1 MATLELDDIQGL
13 VARGYGQ
20 LSAACYLML
29 QIEDPAAAR
38 TWLQV
43 LAERVTP
50 GSERPEEVAT
60 HVAFTVEGLR
70 NIGLAEEDLATFSR
84 EFWEGMATPNR
95 AQFLGDVGAS
105 APEHWRWGGPAHPV
119 DLTVLLFARDEPR
132 LETEVAAIK
141 DEWMGVSEV
150 VRLDTYLFDSPLE
163 HFGFADGIAQPI
175 IDGLSRTGPPE
186 NTLPPGEF
194 VLGYPN
200 AYDKLPVRPTV
211 ASAQAASHGLPMAQ
225 RPDAAEGA
233 DIGRNGTYLVFRELE
248 QDVQGFWEFVSAA
261 SEALYDTDD
270 HETRVR
276 VAAKMVGRW
285 PSGAP
290 ITLSPESDTLDNPTR
305 DNFGYRD
312 GDMDGHGCPLG
323 AHIRRTNP
331 RDALE
336 GTREESIT
344 VSNRHRIL
352 RRGRPFGAPVSRS
365 LDVDEILEAT
375 SDHEACGLHFIG
387 INADIARQFEFI
399 QHTWIINPKFAG
411 LYSDPDP
418 LMGNIDDRNG
428 TFTLQAHPVRK
439 RIPGMK
445 RFVEVRGGAYF
456 FLPGL
461 RALRFLSTLHGD
473 A

>member
-29 QIEDPAAAR
+29 QLEDPPAAR
-38 TWLQV
+38 TWLQT

-60 HVAFTVEGLR
+60 HVAFTVDGLR

-95 AQFLGDVGAS
+95 AQFLGDVGES
-105 APEHWRWGGPAHPV
+105 APEHWQWGGPNTPV

-132 LETEVAAIK
+132 LETEVATLK
-141 DEWMGVSEV
+141 EEWTGVSEV
-150 VRLDTYLFDSPLE
+150 VRLDTYAFDSPLE

-175 IDGLSRTGPPE
+175 IEGLSRTGPPE
-186 NTLPPGEF
+186 NTLAPGEF
-194 VLGYPN
+194 ILGYPN
-200 AYDKLPVRPTV
+200 AYDKLPPRPLV
-211 ASAQAASHGLPMAQ
+211 QAS
-225 RPDAAEGA
+225 EGA
-233 DIGRNGTYLVFRELE
+233 AALPLTKNQEGVHGQELGRNGTYLVFRELE
-248 QDVQGFWEFVSAA
+248 QDVQGFWTFVSEA
-261 SEALYDTDD
+261 SEALYGTDD

-290 ITLSPESDTLDNPTR
+290 ITLAPEADNLAKATR

-312 GDMDGHGCPLG
+312 GDMAGHGCPLG

-336 GTREESIT
+336 GTREESVT

-352 RRGRPFGAPVSRS
+352 RRGRPFGAPVSRA
-365 LDVDEILEAT
+365 LDVDEILDAT
-375 SDHEACGLHFIG
+375 ADHEAVGLHFIG

-399 QHTWIINPKFAG
+399 QHTWIINPKFDG

-418 LMGNIDDRNG
+418 LMGTIDGRNS
-428 TFTLQAHPVRK
+428 TFTMQAKPVRK
-439 RIPGMK
+439 RITGMK

-461 RALRFLSTLHGD
+461 RALKFLANLDGNP
-473 A
+473 